1 MSILNLLPL
10 KQTKAKHL
18 VLPSTTMI
26 QLSQPGTPEIL
37 QLSSA
42 DATDRYL
49 AATRILD
56 HAEADQKAVKESLT
70 EPVRELYFRS
80 NAGLA
85 SPMKSVQL
93 VGNQG
98 SVLVSF
104 NALWNPS
111 AETLP
116 LPPDMLREQFTIKV
130 KSEDIPPEKQESF
143 VKALLALAAQ
153 HGVSDA
159 ISATAKRVPVP
170 AFADLRH
177 RSLTPEQ
184 NIALENEGLGTRMS
198 WRVQ

>member
-10 KQTKAKHL
+10 KQAKAKHL
-18 VLPSTTMI
+18 VLP
-26 QLSQPGTPEIL
+26 GH
-37 QLSSA
+37 A
-42 DATDRYL
+42 DTVDRYL
-49 AATRILD
+49 SATRILD
-56 HAEADQKAVKESLT
+56 HAEADQKAVKESLA
-70 EPVRELYFRS
+70 EPIREHFFRS

-85 SPMKSVQL
+85 APMKSVQL

-111 AETLP
+111 AETIP
-116 LPPDMLREQFTIKV
+116 LPPEMLREQFTIKV
-130 KSEDIPPEKQESF
+130 KSEDIPPEKQEAF
-143 VKALLALAAQ
+143 VKALLALAEQ
-153 HGVSDA
+153 HGVSNA

-184 NIALENEGLGTRMS
+184 NMALENQGLGTRMS